1 MSTGTHYPFAE
12 VEDRARRRWEEAGA
26 FAADE
31 KRAGEKFYCLS
42 MFPYPSGRLHM
53 GHARNYAIGDMI
65 ARHQRMRGR
74 NVLQPLG
81 WDAFGL
87 PAENAAID
95 NNIAPAV
102 WTRRNIGEMRAQLK
116 RLGLAIDWRRELATC
131 DPAYYRWEQQFFVRL
146 FQKQLIY
153 KKKATV
159 NWDPADNTV
168 LANEQVVDGRG
179 WRSGAAV
186 ERRDIP
192 MYFMRITAYAD
203 ELLEEL
209 DNLRGWPESVKTMQ
223 RNWIGR
229 SEGAR
234 VLFPLAGRDDS
245 LACFSTRPDTLFG
258 ATFCAVAPEH
268 PLAAECAKDNPQLAD
283 FVADCRRLAVSEEA
297 LEKTEKR
304 GIDTGLRAVHPFDSS
319 RQLPVYVANFVL
331 MQYGS
336 GAIFGCPA
344 HDQRDLDFA
353 RRQKLPVIPVVR
365 PDDGDDNF
373 AIENTAYT
381 GDGAM
386 FNSEFLN
393 GMRQQEAIGRAID
406 ELETLGRGERRRQYR
421 LRDWGV
427 SRQRYWGCPIPIVH
441 CDKCGDV
448 AEKEENLP
456 VLLPED
462 AAVDGRGSPLA
473 KMESF
478 VSCACPQC
486 GAAARRETD
495 TLDTFVESSW
505 YFARF
510 ASSDC
515 DSAMIDN
522 RAAYWMP
529 VNHYIGGIE
538 HACLHLLY
546 ARFFHKLMRDS
557 GMYAKDAQCDEPFSN
572 LLCQGMVLNHA
583 YYRRQNGG
591 RVWRAAAE
599 VTPQTDDKGKIVG
612 GRDADGAEVEYAG
625 RVKMS
630 KSFNNGVD
638 PEKLIAE
645 WGADTARLFILFA
658 APPEQSLNWSD
669 EGVRGCARFLNRLWF
684 SIVRKEVEKLPSGYT
699 KAEIGV
705 RDWLYRLKSNADKSP
720 SSQQEQADAEAVAM
734 EAVKARARIHEILAK
749 ANYDMERLR
758 FNNIPSAA
766 MSMVNEFLPMLVV
779 WVPNAVGSSAK
790 KVAEVVTES
799 TSIVLRLLAPATPHI
814 AQELWERMEFDKA
827 QPDEEKGL
835 ICNAPWPQAD
845 EKVIAQRSTKTLAVQ
860 VNGKLRGQLNIAA
873 DADKE
878 AIEKAARELPG
889 VQKHLPDGGKTRKV
903 VVIPGKV
910 VNFVL

>member
-146 FQKQLIY
+146 FQKELIY

-209 DNLRGWPESVKTMQ
+209 DNLHGWPESVKTMQ

-245 LACFSTRPDTLFG
+245 LECFSTRPDTLFG

-365 PDDGDDNF
+365 PDDGDDDF

-441 CDKCGDV
+441 CDNCGDV

-486 GAAARRETD
+486 GGAARRETD

>member
-146 FQKQLIY
+146 FQKELIY

-245 LACFSTRPDTLFG
+245 LECFSTRPDTLFG

-365 PDDGDDNF
+365 PDDGDNNF

-669 EGVRGCARFLNRLWF
+669 EGVRGCARFLNRLWDF
-684 SIVRKEVEKLPSGYT
+684 VLG
-699 KAEIGV
+699 
-705 RDWLYRLKSNADKSP
+705 DDKSP
-720 SSQQEQADAEAVAM
+720 GLKKQIETLRESAKQKSGDGEKAEASA
-734 EAVKARARIHEILAK
+734 AQTRARIHEILAK
-749 ANYDMERLR
+749 ADYDMERLR

-766 MSMVNEFLPMLVV
+766 MSMVNALIQAAQWTAE
-779 WVPNAVGSSAK
+779 AK
-790 KVAEVVTES
+790 GAGAAKAAEALSEGI
-799 TSIVLRLLAPATPHI
+799 SIVLRLLAPATPHI
-814 AQELWERMEFDKA
+814 AQELWEKLELHKA
-827 QPDEEKGL
+827 QDAEEGGL
-835 ICNAPWPQAD
+835 ICNAQWPRAD
-845 EKVIAQRSTKTLAVQ
+845 ETIIARRDSSILAVQ

>member
-245 LACFSTRPDTLFG
+245 LECFSTRPDTLFG

-406 ELETLGRGERRRQYR
+406 ELETLRRGERRRQYR

-669 EGVRGCARFLNRLWF
+669 EGVRGCARFLNRLWDF
-684 SIVRKEVEKLPSGYT
+684 VLG
-699 KAEIGV
+699 
-705 RDWLYRLKSNADKSP
+705 DDKSP
-720 SSQQEQADAEAVAM
+720 GLKKQIETLRESAKQKSGDSEKAEASA
-734 EAVKARARIHEILAK
+734 AQTRARIHEILAK
-749 ANYDMERLR
+749 ADYDMERLR

-766 MSMVNEFLPMLVV
+766 MSMVNALMQAAAQWTAE
-779 WVPNAVGSSAK
+779 AK
-790 KVAEVVTES
+790 GAGAAKAAEALSEGI
-799 TSIVLRLLAPATPHI
+799 SIVLRLLAPATPHI
-814 AQELWERMEFDKA
+814 AQELWEKLELHKTQDA
-827 QPDEEKGL
+827 EEGGL
-835 ICNAPWPQAD
+835 ICNAQWPRAD
-845 EKVIAQRSTKTLAVQ
+845 ETIIARRDSSILAVQ

>member
-31 KRAGEKFYCLS
+31 KRTGEKFYCLS

-245 LACFSTRPDTLFG
+245 LECFSTRPDTLFG

-304 GIDTGLRAVHPFDSS
+304 GIDTGLRAAHPFDSS

-365 PDDGDDNF
+365 PDESDDDF

-441 CDKCGDV
+441 CEKCGDV

-684 SIVRKEVEKLPSGYT
+684 SFMNEEIEKISPSITEYKSG
-699 KAEIGV
+699 AQ
-705 RDWLYRLKSNADKSP
+705 DWLYRLRSNAKKSP
-720 SSQQEQADAEAVAM
+720 SSQEQAGAEAMAM
-734 EAVKARARIHEILAK
+734 DAVKARARIHEILAK

-766 MSMVNEFLPMLVV
+766 MSIVNEFLPPLKV
-779 WVPNAVGSSAK
+779 WTPNAIGPSAE
-790 KVAEVVTES
+790 KVIEVVNEGA
-799 TSIVLRLLAPATPHI
+799 SIVLRLLAPATPHI
-814 AQELWERMEFDKA
+814 TQALWERLGFDKE
-827 QPDEEKGL
+827 QPAEAKGL

-845 EKVIAQRSTKTLAVQ
+845 EKAIAQRSTKTLAVQ

-873 DADKE
+873 DADKG

>member
-245 LACFSTRPDTLFG
+245 LECFSTRPDTLFG

-365 PDDGDDNF
+365 PDDGDDDF

-406 ELETLGRGERRRQYR
+406 ELEALGRGERRRQYR

-612 GRDADGAEVEYAG
+612 GRDEDGAEVEYAG

-684 SIVRKEVEKLPSGYT
+684 SIVRKEIEKLPSGYT
-699 KAEIGV
+699 KSDMGM
-705 RDWLYRLKSNADKSP
+705 RDWLYRLQSNADKSP
-720 SSQQEQADAEAVAM
+720 SSQQEQASAEAVAM

-766 MSMVNEFLPMLVV
+766 MSMVNEFRPLLIV
-779 WVPNAVGSSAK
+779 WVPNAIGSSAK

-814 AQELWERMEFDKA
+814 AQELWERMGFDKE
-827 QPDEEKGL
+827 QPAEEKGL

>member
-245 LACFSTRPDTLFG
+245 LECFSTRPDTLFG

-406 ELETLGRGERRRQYR
+406 ELETLGRGERRWQYR

-515 DSAMIDN
+515 DSAMIDS

-529 VNHYIGGIE
+529 VDHYIGGIE

-583 YYRRQNGG
+583 YYHRQNGG

-684 SIVRKEVEKLPSGYT
+684 SFMNKKIEEIAPGFTEYQSGT
-699 KAEIGV
+699 Q
-705 RDWLYRLKSNADKSP
+705 DWLYRLQNNAKKSP
-720 SSQQEQADAEAVAM
+720 SSQEQAGAEAMAM
-734 EAVKARARIHEILAK
+734 DAVKARARIHEILAK

-766 MSMVNEFLPMLVV
+766 MSILNEFHPLLVV
-779 WVPNAVGSSAK
+779 WTPNAIGSSAK
-790 KVAEVVTES
+790 TVIEVVTEGA
-799 TSIVLRLLAPATPHI
+799 SIVLRLLAPMTPHI
-814 AQELWERMEFDKA
+814 TQELWERMGFDKR
-827 QPDEEKGL
+827 QPAEEKGL

-873 DADKE
+873 DADKD

>member
-146 FQKQLIY
+146 FQNQLIY

-245 LACFSTRPDTLFG
+245 LECFSTRPDTLFG

-353 RRQKLPVIPVVR
+353 RRQQLPVIPVVR
-365 PDDGDDNF
+365 PDDGDDDF
-373 AIENTAYT
+373 AIENTAYI

-393 GMRQQEAIGRAID
+393 GMRQQEAIGRAIG
-406 ELETLGRGERRRQYR
+406 ELEALGRGERRRQYR

-599 VTPQTDDKGKIVG
+599 VAPQTDDKGKIVG

-669 EGVRGCARFLNRLWF
+669 EGVRGCARFLNRLWGTLWKDEAL
-684 SIVRKEVEKLPSGYT
+684 KEESLTLTKCLEVLQRSAKNTSDSKAKVVEKSIAQT
-699 KAEIGV
+699 
-705 RDWLYRLKSNADKSP
+705 
-720 SSQQEQADAEAVAM
+720 
-734 EAVKARARIHEILAK
+734 RARIHEILAK
-749 ANYDMERLR
+749 ADYDMERLR

-766 MSMVNEFLPMLVV
+766 MSMTNELMHAAIN
-779 WVPNAVGSSAK
+779 WVADANGQSAVKAGEALS
-790 KVAEVVTES
+790 EGI
-799 TSIVLRLLAPATPHI
+799 SIVLRLLAPATPHI
-814 AQELWERMEFDKA
+814 TQELWEKMGFDKA
-827 QPDEEKGL
+827 QPAEEKGL

-845 EKVIAQRSTKTLAVQ
+845 EKAIAQRNTKTLAVQ

-873 DADKE
+873 DASEE
-878 AIEKAARELPG
+878 AIKKAARELPG
-889 VQKHLPDGGKTRKV
+889 VQKHLPDGGKIRKII
-903 VVIPGKV
+903 VILGKV

>member
-245 LACFSTRPDTLFG
+245 LECFSTRPDTLFG

-365 PDDGDDNF
+365 PDDGDDDF
-373 AIENTAYT
+373 AIDNTAYT

-406 ELETLGRGERRRQYR
+406 ELETLGQGERRRQYR

-515 DSAMIDN
+515 DSAMIDS

>member
-234 VLFPLAGRDDS
+234 VLFSLAGRDDS
-245 LACFSTRPDTLFG
+245 LECFSTRPDTLFG

-268 PLAAECAKDNPQLAD
+268 PLATECAKDNPQLAD

-365 PDDGDDNF
+365 PDDGDDDF

-515 DSAMIDN
+515 DNAMIDN

-669 EGVRGCARFLNRLWF
+669 EGVRGCARFLNRLWGF
-684 SIVRKEVEKLPSGYT
+684 VVHDDETGMLAMTDYIKTLRESAEKKDVSREEAEELEKSIAQT
-699 KAEIGV
+699 
-705 RDWLYRLKSNADKSP
+705 
-720 SSQQEQADAEAVAM
+720 
-734 EAVKARARIHEILAK
+734 RARIHEILAK

-766 MSMVNEFLPMLVV
+766 MSMANELMHVAIG
-779 WVPNAVGSSAK
+779 WVAGAHGQSAK
-790 KVAEVVTES
+790 KAEKALSEGI
-799 TSIVLRLLAPATPHI
+799 SIVLRLLAPATPHI
-814 AQELWERMEFDKA
+814 AQELWERLGFDKT
-827 QPDEEKGL
+827 QPAEEKGL
-835 ICNAPWPQAD
+835 ICNAEWPQVDKKA
-845 EKVIAQRSTKTLAVQ
+845 IAQRDTKVFAVQ
-860 VNGKLRGQLNIAA
+860 VNGKLRGQLTIAA
-873 DADKE
+873 DAGNE
-878 AIEKAARELPG
+878 AVEQAARQLPG
-889 VQKHLPDGGKTRKV
+889 VKKHLPDDKPERNV
-903 VVIPGKV
+903 IIIPGKV

>member
-1 MSTGTHYPFAE
+1 MSTETDYHFAK
-12 VEDRARRRWEEAGA
+12 VEKDAQKQWEGVRA
-26 FAADE
+26 FDADE

-65 ARHQRMRGR
+65 ARYQRMRGR

-95 NNIAPAV
+95 NNIAPAA
-102 WTRRNIGEMRAQLK
+102 WTYRNIGEMRAQLK

-131 DPAYYRWEQQFFVRL
+131 DRTYYRWEQQFFVRL

-245 LACFSTRPDTLFG
+245 LECFSTRPDTLFG

-268 PLAAECAKDNPQLAD
+268 PLAAEFAKDNPQLAD

-365 PDDGDDNF
+365 PDDGDDDF

-441 CDKCGDV
+441 CEKCGDV

-478 VSCACPQC
+478 VACACPQC
-486 GAAARRETD
+486 GGAARRETD

-529 VNHYIGGIE
+529 VDHYIGGIE

-591 RVWRAAAE
+591 RVWRPAAE

-645 WGADTARLFILFA
+645 WGADTVRLFILFA

-669 EGVRGCARFLNRLWF
+669 EGVRGCSRFLSRLWGF
-684 SIVRKEVEKLPSGYT
+684 LWKDKEANMLTLKQCFDALQRSAKNTSDINAKEMEKSIGQT
-699 KAEIGV
+699 
-705 RDWLYRLKSNADKSP
+705 
-720 SSQQEQADAEAVAM
+720 
-734 EAVKARARIHEILAK
+734 RARIHEILAK

-766 MSMVNEFLPMLVV
+766 MSILNELMHAAID
-779 WVPNAVGSSAK
+779 WVASANGASAAK
-790 KVAEVVTES
+790 AGKAMTEGV
-799 TSIVLRLLAPATPHI
+799 SIVLRLLAPATPHI
-814 AQELWERMEFDKA
+814 AEDLWKKWKFDKA
-827 QPDEEKGL
+827 QPAEEKGL

-845 EKVIAQRSTKTLAVQ
+845 KKAIAQRDTKVFAVQ
-860 VNGKLRGQLNIAA
+860 VNGKLRGQLTIAA
-873 DADKE
+873 DADNE
-878 AIEKAARELPG
+878 AVEQAARQLPG
-889 VQKHLPDGGKTRKV
+889 VKKHLPDDKPERDV
-903 VVIPGKV
+903 IIIPGKV

>member
-146 FQKQLIY
+146 FQKELIY

-245 LACFSTRPDTLFG
+245 LECFSTRPDTLFG

-381 GDGAM
+381 GNGAM

-406 ELETLGRGERRRQYR
+406 ELEALGRGERRRQYR

-441 CDKCGDV
+441 CEKCGDV

-486 GAAARRETD
+486 GGAARRETD

-645 WGADTARLFILFA
+645 WGADTVRLFILFA

-669 EGVRGCARFLNRLWF
+669 EGVRGCARFLKRFWEFLWEDEGTLTLKECYKTLQR
-684 SIVRKEVEKLPSGYT
+684 SAKNSSDSNAKEVEKS
-699 KAEIGV
+699 IV
-705 RDWLYRLKSNADKSP
+705 RT
-720 SSQQEQADAEAVAM
+720 
-734 EAVKARARIHEILAK
+734 RARLHEILAK

-766 MSMVNEFLPMLVV
+766 MSILNELMHAAMT
-779 WVPNAVGSSAK
+779 WVSLANGPSAVK
-790 KVAEVVTES
+790 AEKAMTEGV
-799 TSIVLRLLAPATPHI
+799 SIALRLLAPATPHI
-814 AQELWERMEFDKA
+814 AEDLWEKWGFGKN
-827 QPDEEKGL
+827 QPTEEQKL

-845 EKVIAQRSTKTLAVQ
+845 EKAIAQRETKVFAVQ
-860 VNGKLRGQLNIAA
+860 VNGKLRGQLTIAA
-873 DADKE
+873 DADNN
-878 AIEKAARELPG
+878 AIEQAARQLP
-889 VQKHLPDGGKTRKV
+889 KV
-903 VVIPGKV
+903 KKYLSDDKPERDVIIIPGKV